1 MAPIRPK
8 SKSKALSSSSVKKAS
23 SAGEEAVDTFDSFD
37 SGFHTSKKDKRI
49 IKHSAF
55 VSKIEKS
62 CKKPFKRRR
71 PSKKLVANLDSL
83 ADALPDADDEVPEDA
98 QVNII
103 RHKSLKHRPGAMKRK
118 EKLDKVE
125 RDRFAKNMAQMATGL
140 ADPKE
145 PAASTVDATQTS
157 SSNRWAA
164 LRNFISQTID
174 QNPEFKR

>member
-1 MAPIRPK
+1 MVRATCLDCQPKISVARECWEKESKQSSTILARPEFPPITCRDRRG
-8 SKSKALSSSSVKKAS
+8 SVGAYI
-23 SAGEEAVDTFDSFD
+23 VPPT
-37 SGFHTSKKDKRI
+37 
-49 IKHSAF
+49 
-55 VSKIEKS
+55 
-62 CKKPFKRRR
+62 
-71 PSKKLVANLDSL
+71 
-83 ADALPDADDEVPEDA
+83 PEDA